1 MQFKLGQIFVGA
13 LVFVGMGLL
22 PEIAAAQDRP
32 AVPGGMYDKP
42 YIERFGRGTAVGGY
56 IDMEWEITE
65 DKNTFDQHRLIPFIF
80 SEISDRI
87 HFATEIEFEHGGRVP
102 GDGEVKLEYAALDIQ
117 FADWLTYRSG
127 VILSPL
133 GKFNLV
139 HDSPWNDFVSR
150 PLVDR
155 QLIPT
160 TLSESGMGF
169 HGTMYPSEMSVL
181 GYEVY
186 LVNGFNDKIISDK
199 NFSTQGFDNDNLSTI
214 DSIRTRKG
222 RGSLA
227 SDNNKAK
234 SLVGRVV
241 YSPMLGIEIGGSV
254 HSGVYSP
261 DSVESRS
268 ISIGTVDATLQKG
281 PFEVLMETAYSTT
294 EITSNTSVNQ
304 FGYYLQPNIH
314 FGFGLVPGFPES
326 KFTGMVRLGRVDYN
340 LDADGEHTNRYTFG
354 LNWRPKEDTAVKVE
368 YLLEQDT
375 PLNSTDADDMVG
387 TFFFGTTSYF

>member
-1 MQFKLGQIFVGA
+1 MQYRLGTILVGIV
-13 LVFVGMGLL
+13 LMLGISIS
-22 PEIAAAQDRP
+22 PEGINAQDDRP

-117 FADWLTYRSG
+117 FADWLIYRSG

-150 PLVDR
+150 PLVAR
-155 QLIPT
+155 RLIPT

-169 HGTMYPSEMSVL
+169 HGTIYPSEVSVL
-181 GYEVY
+181 GYELY
-186 LVNGFNDKIISDK
+186 LVNGFNEDIIVAPG
-199 NFSTQGFDNDNLSTI
+199 QV
-214 DSIRTRKG
+214 RTRGG

-227 SDNNKAK
+227 SDNNLAK

-241 YSPMLGIEIGGSV
+241 YSPFLGAEFAGSFHTGAYDDGERNLTIGSF
-254 HSGVYSP
+254 
-261 DSVESRS
+261 
-268 ISIGTVDATLQKG
+268 DATLQKG
-281 PFEVLMETAYSTT
+281 SFEVLFESAYSTT
-294 EITSNTSVNQ
+294 EISSSTSVNQ
-304 FGYYLQPNIH
+304 FGYYLQPNFH

-326 KFTGMVRLGRVDYN
+326 KFTGMIRLGRVDYN
-340 LDADGEHTNRYTFG
+340 FDTDGGHTTRYTFG
-354 LNWRPKEDTAVKVE
+354 LNWRPKEDTAMKVE
-368 YLLEQDT
+368 YLLEQET
-375 PLNSTDADDMVG
+375 PLNASSANDMAG